1 MGIPN
6 NIEMGLI
13 LVVTVVIFVVLPI
26 ILVVWLFKKFR
37 NKYLK

>member
-37 NKYLK
+37 NK